1 MAGLRGAVLAIAVGT
16 SLFCSWT
23 LGAAVVAEDSGLNML
38 KCTITSR
45 CQLFDNKTQ
54 EKWNCQNIWNTFY
67 ASIPA
72 VSDDVCD
79 LPSNQY
85 SEYIRQT
92 QQAIPKDKTLLWS
105 GRDVLGTMIK
115 NYTESCHVINLE
127 YTFTGC
133 LLDDLKW
140 CNQAGELE
148 KCDDCKVFSKSSVG
162 AFWNQAS
169 LEFAGEASGL
179 VSILLSG
186 KRKGGAFI
194 ETSILAT
201 VELPTLRTSH
211 VTKVQILLLDKTETE
226 QCGKGTVKTL
236 QEKLKEYGFEENCE
250 DNVNEI
256 YGRLCE
262 ERRRE
267 GDIPGFYHCSSANLE
282 RATFFGTFLVM
293 LYTYINNFCN
303 QKI

>member
-1 MAGLRGAVLAIAVGT
+1 MAGLRRAVLAIAVGT

-23 LGAAVVAEDSGLNML
+23 LGAAVVAEDSGL

-54 EKWNCQNIWNTFY
+54 KKWNCQYIWNTFND
-67 ASIPA
+67 SIPA

-79 LPSNQY
+79 LPSDQY

-92 QQAIPKDKTLLWS
+92 QQTIPKDKTLLWS
-105 GRDVLGTMIK
+105 GKDVLGTMIK

-186 KRKGGAFI
+186 KRKGGALSKQVSWRALNYRI
-194 ETSILAT
+194 C
-201 VELPTLRTSH
+201 ELHMLQ
-211 VTKVQILLLDKTETE
+211 KLQLLLLDKTETE

-236 QEKLKEYGFEENCE
+236 QQKLKEYGFEENCE

-282 RATFFGTFLVM
+282 RASFFGIFLVM